1 VGVNDGWL
9 AYRITLFAYV
19 HRYVAGQAVIGE
31 TTHCEQT
38 DTENDS
44 LGESLYIDQAGP
56 GLVRYHVIALG
67 ETMHFTYSGPYLIEW
82 DQPQSD
88 SKE

>member
-9 AYRITLFAYV
+9 ARRITLFAHV
-19 HRYVAGQAVIGE
+19 QGYVAGQGVIDH
-31 TTHCEQT
+31 TIHSEQT

-44 LGESLYIDQAGP
+44 LGDALYIDQADP

-82 DQPQSD
+82 DQPQPD